1 MDRQLLER
9 MIGAGVLIV
18 ALILIVPAILDGQ
31 RDVDTD
37 PGSAFESG
45 EPLESD
51 ELTRTHTMRLD
62 RQPDTPPMARETTP
76 TLTEESVEP
85 VQPPESVAKEVVS
98 PAPLAVT
105 PKSTDKSAVSTPVDD
120 PVAAEPSK
128 QDKPVQTASSADPVT
143 ADAPPPQKAIYQ
155 VPDSGWA
162 VQLGSFGDRQNAER
176 LATTISQNGFT
187 AYLMPLK
194 RPDKTLYRVRV
205 GPRDS
210 REKASELADRL
221 AKKGYKGQVVQQ
233 RPDS

>member
-37 PGSAFESG
+37 PGAAIDSG

-62 RQPDTPPMARETTP
+62 RQPDTPPMAREKTP

-85 VQPPESVAKEVVS
+85 IQPPESVAKEVVS
-98 PAPLAVT
+98 TAPSGVS
-105 PKSTDKSAVSTPVDD
+105 PKSTDKSAVSNPDED
-120 PVAAEPSK
+120 PVAAEPSN
-128 QDKPVQTASSADPVT
+128 QDEPAQTVRSAEPVI
-143 ADAPPPQKAIYQ
+143 ADAPPQKGLYQ

-176 LATTISQNGFT
+176 LATTVSQNGFT

-194 RPDKTLYRVRV
+194 QPDKTLYRVRV

-221 AKKGYKGQVVQQ
+221 AKNGYKGQVVQQ